1 MFWRILAT
9 FKNWK
14 NQNIQD
20 GETKMA
26 GVLKPDVV
34 SSHMTSSARFA
45 SLVGN
50 IFGRTISLP
59 RFVVIASIILELK
72 VGCRIS
78 PSPPLLVPEDRRPE
92 KKARS
97 E

>member
-14 NQNIQD
+14 NQNNQD

-59 RFVVIASIILELK
+59 RFVVIASIFLELK